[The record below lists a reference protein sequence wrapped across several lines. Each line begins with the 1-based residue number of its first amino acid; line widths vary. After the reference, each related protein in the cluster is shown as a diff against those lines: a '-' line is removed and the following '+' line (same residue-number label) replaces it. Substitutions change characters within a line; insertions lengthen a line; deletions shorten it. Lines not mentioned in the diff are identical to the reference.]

1 MPLGMWNRL
10 RSTAWVRKVALW
22 AAVTVSIALTA
33 TAAAASIVV
42 REAAL
47 HHDGSRTRLTLEF
60 SARPDPAVFVVADP
74 PRIVVDVPNVE
85 FHLSPASGAKKAGL
99 VAGFRFG
106 LLAPGRSRLV
116 IDVTGPVA
124 VESAGLQALS
134 GGRVA
139 LALTIVSTTEAAF
152 RAAAAASV
160 AIPGAAAAAAK
171 SAPAPATVPGLDK
184 TARHRPLIVIDPGH
198 GGLDPGAVGNGGV
211 LEKDIVLAVSQQLR
225 RLLVSRNRYDVVMTR
240 ATDVFVPLDQRLA
253 VSEQA
258 TADLF
263 VSIHAD
269 SLEATEVA
277 STVRGATVYTLS
289 EKASDEQARRL
300 AEKENAVDLLAGLGA
315 GNADEVDPVLDILI
329 DLLRRETANYSA
341 DMRGL
346 LVDRLGKSIAL
357 SRAPSRSAS
366 FKVLR
371 QTQTPSVLIELGYM
385 SNKQDQAL
393 MTAPAWQR
401 KVAAS
406 IAEAVDEFFVRRIAG
421 GTR

>member
-1 MPLGMWNRL
+1 MRQGVVGRL
-10 RSTAWVRKVALW
+10 LTAVMIWASVAL
-22 AAVTVSIALTA
+22 AL
-33 TAAAASIVV
+33 AAAAGAAAAAITV
-42 REAAL
+42 READL
-47 HHDGSRTRLTLEF
+47 HLDGSRTRLTLEF
-60 SARPDPAVFVVADP
+60 SGRPDPAVFVVADP
-74 PRIVVDVPNVE
+74 PRIVVDIPDVTFDLP
-85 FHLSPASGAKKAGL
+85 PASGAKKAGL

-116 IDVTGPVA
+116 IDATGPVA
-124 VESAGLQALS
+124 VQSAEMVARS

-139 LALTIVSTTEAAF
+139 LVLTLVATDEARF
-152 RAAAAASV
+152 RAAAAAAV
-160 AIPGAAAAAAK
+160 AIPGAPA
-171 SAPAPATVPGLDK
+171 SPRQPGPPPAPATEDAKPS
-184 TARHRPLIVIDPGH
+184 RQRPLIVIDPGH
-198 GGLDPGAVGNGGV
+198 GGLDPGAVGTNGV
-211 LEKDIVLAVSQQLR
+211 LEKDIVLAVSLQLK
-225 RLLVSRNRYDVVMTR
+225 RLLVSRQRYDVVMTR

-253 VSEQA
+253 MSEQA
-258 TADLF
+258 SADMF
-263 VSIHAD
+263 ISIHAD

-315 GNADEVDPVLDILI
+315 GNPDEVDPVRDILI
-329 DLLRRETANYSA
+329 DLLRRETANFSA
-341 DMRGL
+341 DLRSV

-393 MTAPAWQR
+393 MTATAWQR

-406 IAEAVDEFFVRRIAG
+406 VADAVDDFFSRRIAG